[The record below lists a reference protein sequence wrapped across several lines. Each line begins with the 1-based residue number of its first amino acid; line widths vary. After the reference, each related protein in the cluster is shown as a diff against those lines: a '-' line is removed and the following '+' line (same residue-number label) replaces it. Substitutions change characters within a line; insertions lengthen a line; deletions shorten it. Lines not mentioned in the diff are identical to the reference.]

1 MSLQLLASQLAWF
14 QVLITRIL
22 HCGLQKYVIDR
33 LLEDDGA
40 TGDQY
45 GPYDAEHVK
54 EERDRIKR
62 QKVRL
67 RHVLGYVEQ
76 YVFNSVQSNLANIHR
91 PYAKVLFSGTC
102 KGDQGS

>member
-1 MSLQLLASQLAWF
+1 MWFQLLVTS
-14 QVLITRIL
+14 VL

-45 GPYDAEHVK
+45 GPYDADHIK
-54 EERDRIKR
+54 EERERIKR

-67 RHVLGYVEQ
+67 HQTLVSVYCCIL
-76 YVFNSVQSNLANIHR
+76 NSVQSNLADVYC
-91 PYAKVLFSGTC
+91 PYAKALFSGTC
-102 KGDQGS
+102 KGEQGS